1 MFSYLLAFSETPELV
16 WEFDGI
22 GGQTIGIKK
31 TDDGYFVFGTLLKDH
46 KYNSNVS
53 IIDKKGNLLW
63 GSTDLDEEMEVF
75 SDLVIK
81 DDKLILL
88 GYTLFE
94 NPDRFFLSHYS
105 HNGEFLEEYEVDLKN
120 IYDFVKFGEDSLIT
134 VTVQTEAVAYIMDY
148 EGNIGSSF
156 KLADYAIGS
165 TDLIIDGDYLYFKS
179 CVNYP
184 SVYNYVIKFNLKTKE
199 KVWEKKFFD
208 FINGFITLDE
218 EKNIFLASTK
228 FAYEDSIGGIAPLK
242 IGLTKL
248 NNDGKTIWEKHW
260 YGRDTYQTNMENWIH
275 RIYYSEET
283 SQVILG
289 GSIQHLSDNDH
300 TSSSTAYMAGCD
312 SETGEIVWEKKWNFI
327 KHVPAGNMIEAMTGY
342 GEKLVIVGKHYK
354 IIPAM
359 SSATDIKIVVQEYDL
374 IPDRPPMISNSLPD
388 LTVSEDSGPFFV
400 YHPVSDMFSDPDGDE
415 ITITIESEKVEV
427 EPFVRNDSLIVSVLE
442 NWNGKSKITVTGT
455 ANEKSVS
462 DSFVLT
468 VEAVDDPICLSIL
481 TQDSLVVSLYDT
493 ISFKWSCES
502 LDKDTLEYLVYFK
515 RVSDYEENYE
525 FSFTTH
531 DTLVEDNLLNISN
544 YKLDDERNYE
554 LNWNVLVVNKEDT
567 IKTSTKKIFVQ
578 GHLVDIEKEDEVF
591 NYELHQNYPNPFN
604 PTTTIRYKLPKE
616 TLVVLEVYNMVGQK
630 VQRIEKNSKRGI
642 NEIKFNGS
650 DLPNGMYIYKLQAD
664 NFTKVRK
671 MVLLK

>member
-1 MFSYLLAFSETPELV
+1 
-16 WEFDGI
+16 
-22 GGQTIGIKK
+22 
-31 TDDGYFVFGTLLKDH
+31 
-46 KYNSNVS
+46 
-53 IIDKKGNLLW
+53 
-63 GSTDLDEEMEVF
+63 
-75 SDLVIK
+75 
-81 DDKLILL
+81 
-88 GYTLFE
+88 
-94 NPDRFFLSHYS
+94 
-105 HNGEFLEEYEVDLKN
+105 
-120 IYDFVKFGEDSLIT
+120 
-134 VTVQTEAVAYIMDY
+134 
-148 EGNIGSSF
+148 
-156 KLADYAIGS
+156 
-165 TDLIIDGDYLYFKS
+165 
-179 CVNYP
+179 
-184 SVYNYVIKFNLKTKE
+184 
-199 KVWEKKFFD
+199 
-208 FINGFITLDE
+208 
-218 EKNIFLASTK
+218 
-228 FAYEDSIGGIAPLK
+228 
-242 IGLTKL
+242 
-248 NNDGKTIWEKHW
+248 
-260 YGRDTYQTNMENWIH
+260 
-275 RIYYSEET
+275 
-283 SQVILG
+283 
-289 GSIQHLSDNDH
+289 
-300 TSSSTAYMAGCD
+300 
-312 SETGEIVWEKKWNFI
+312 
-327 KHVPAGNMIEAMTGY
+327 
-342 GEKLVIVGKHYK
+342 
-354 IIPAM
+354 
-359 SSATDIKIVVQEYDL
+359 
-374 IPDRPPMISNSLPD
+374 
-388 LTVSEDSGPFFV
+388 
-400 YHPVSDMFSDPDGDE
+400 
-415 ITITIESEKVEV
+415 
-427 EPFVRNDSLIVSVLE
+427 LIVSVLE